1 MIPTAKRIQEILKSG
16 AIKSKYFPTAQTET
30 ANVYM
35 IDYHGTDEYGGYVLL
50 GYVQVG
56 IHYSDCNAI
65 VNGEPMEVFDIT
77 LMDKDGNVIGH
88 QC

>member
-1 MIPTAKRIQEILKSG
+1 MIPTVKRIQEILKSG
-16 AIKSKYFPTAQTET
+16 VIESKYIPTAQTET

-56 IHYSDCNAI
+56 TNHHDCNSI
-65 VNGEPMEVFDIT
+65 VNGEPMDVFDIT
-77 LMDKDGNVIGH
+77 LMDKDGYVIGR
-88 QC
+88 Q

>member
-16 AIKSKYFPTAQTET
+16 VIESKYIPTVQTNT

-35 IDYHGTDEYGGYVLL
+35 IDYHGADSDGSYILL

-56 IHYSDCNAI
+56 IHHSDCNAI
-65 VNGEPMEVFDIT
+65 VNGEPMDVFDIT
-77 LMDKDGNVIGH
+77 LMDKDGNVIGR
-88 QC
+88 Q